1 MKLGDY
7 EFERIGDIEPLRE
20 ADGSV
25 RQFMPQSRY
34 RNARNLPLNR
44 YGAGPFCK
52 FSIPTGFRFSGVYVL
67 AIVDEMRYVGECFD
81 FSARFNAGYGNISPK
96 NWFKGGQG
104 TNCRVN
110 NLVCTAAMAAEHI
123 SLWFYRTA
131 DHKKMEAALRSALRL
146 AWNRI

>member
-7 EFERIGDIEPLRE
+7 EFERICDIEPQRE
-20 ADGSV
+20 ANGSV

-34 RNARNLPLNR
+34 RNARNLPLNK
-44 YGAGPFCK
+44 YGVGPFCK
-52 FSIPTGFRFSGVYVL
+52 FNIPTGLRFSGVYVL
-67 AIVDEMRYVGECFD
+67 AIDDEMRYVGECFD

-96 NWFKGGQG
+96 NCFKGGQE

-110 NLVCTAAMAAEHI
+110 NLVCAAAMAGERI
-123 SLWFYRTA
+123 SLWFFRTA
-131 DHKKMEAALRSALRL
+131 DHKEMEAALRSALKL